1 VSALSGLNV
10 KLLVPGKSD
19 SRFVNAASKSY
30 YERLLQAGV
39 QIYMYQKGFVHA
51 KTIVTDQKLCVVGTS
66 NMDNRSFDLNFEV
79 NAIVYDNIVAEEM
92 RQIFYND
99 LQHATQINKEE
110 WFSRPWHEKF
120 PGKIAR
126 LFSPVM

>member
-1 VSALSGLNV
+1 
-10 KLLVPGKSD
+10 
-19 SRFVNAASKSY
+19 
-30 YERLLQAGV
+30 
-39 QIYMYQKGFVHA
+39 
-51 KTIVTDQKLCVVGTS
+51 
-66 NMDNRSFDLNFEV
+66 
-79 NAIVYDNIVAEEM
+79 M

-110 WFSRPWHEKF
+110 WFSRPWYERF